1 MALFIKKSRR
11 IEFQWK
17 LASHINYEKP
27 VTLFIFIL
35 IMFSEKDQSIGK
47 GLRGQ
52 NIQLP
57 PKINVNGLI
66 VKPIKPKTNH
76 EDYSPLN
83 IEPK

>member
-1 MALFIKKSRR
+1 
-11 IEFQWK
+11 
-17 LASHINYEKP
+17 
-27 VTLFIFIL
+27 
-35 IMFSEKDQSIGK
+35 MFSEKDQSIGK